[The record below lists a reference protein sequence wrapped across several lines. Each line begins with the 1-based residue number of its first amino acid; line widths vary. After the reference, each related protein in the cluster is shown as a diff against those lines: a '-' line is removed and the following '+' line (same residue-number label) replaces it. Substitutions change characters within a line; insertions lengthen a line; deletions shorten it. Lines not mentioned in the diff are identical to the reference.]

1 MTLAHRVGPL
11 LASVAPP
18 GSAQRRVLKRGYRA
32 LHALPELF
40 KPRYLAQRVAMIG
53 NRSSL
58 QLALIF
64 CRDPLEK
71 ERMRSAADCRWRS
84 ILGSL
89 EFPVLERPR
98 VSVIIPVFNQY
109 WKTLECLQ
117 AISQSPGGP
126 SYEVIVVDD
135 RSTDRTLR
143 VLRSIPGLI
152 TVKNARRLGRN
163 ASCNRGAFE
172 ARGEY
177 LAFLDPDALVMPG
190 WLSALAQTFEV
201 MPRTG
206 LAGAKLILPDGR
218 LLEAGGT
225 LWRDGGG
232 TSYGKFGDVDHP
244 SFNFA
249 REVDYCSGGCLM
261 VPRALFFEIGGFNTA
276 GQADA
281 HEEID
286 LALRVSHAGHK
297 VIYQPLARVVQCD
310 RARPEAR
317 VSPQAGSH
325 QEAGQSF
332 RERWRERLDHH
343 PEAGSGGLRL
353 ARARAGNTANLGQ
366 VLVIDHRIP
375 TVDRD
380 CGSLRMVE
388 IMRRIR
394 QAGHHV
400 VLVPDNPVILM
411 PYIHDLQSEGI
422 EIVLPPHY
430 ESAGAYLEQHG
441 HDFDLAII
449 SRADVAEKHMA
460 TVRRLAP
467 RAKIVFDTVDLH
479 FLREERQAGLN
490 RSAGR
495 VREGAAA
502 IRKDQELRLARSA
515 DLTLVVSPI
524 EKAVLEKESGNQID
538 VRILPT
544 IYPVGAADPPDWKR
558 RRDVVFIGGFAH
570 VPNIDAVLFFT
581 TEIFPLIRARIPD
594 AVFKVIGPDPTPEI
608 CQLASPAI
616 QVLGFVPDV
625 KPIFDQALVSVAPIR
640 FGAGVK
646 GKVNQSMSFGVPT
659 VVTSIA
665 AEGMHLTHGENA
677 LFADDPAGFADAVV
691 RLWTSPELWRK
702 VSRNGLQNLAQHF
715 SVEAA
720 AAPIDDLLRWAGL
733 QTLAVK

>member
-1 MTLAHRVGPL
+1 M
-11 LASVAPP
+11 
-18 GSAQRRVLKRGYRA
+18 
-32 LHALPELF
+32 
-40 KPRYLAQRVAMIG
+40 
-53 NRSSL
+53 
-58 QLALIF
+58 
-64 CRDPLEK
+64 
-71 ERMRSAADCRWRS
+71 
-84 ILGSL
+84 
-89 EFPVLERPR
+89 
-98 VSVIIPVFNQY
+98 SVIIPVCNQY

-143 VLRSIPGLI
+143 ILRGIPGLV

-163 ASCNRGAFE
+163 ASYNRGAQE

-244 SFNFA
+244 SYNFA

-261 VPRALFFEIGGFNTA
+261 VSRALFLEVGGFHT
-276 GQADA
+276 GHRSRRPRRDRPGDA
-281 HEEID
+281 NSPH
-286 LALRVSHAGHK
+286 RPQGHL
-297 VIYQPLARVVQCD
+297 PA
-310 RARPEAR
+310 P
-317 VSPQAGSH
+317 
-325 QEAGQSF
+325 GQSRSERPRKARRTSLAGKPART
-332 RERWRERLDHH
+332 REPATVSANAGASGWTIIRRPVREYCVWC
-343 PEAGSGGLRL
+343 GGTVAKLHS
-353 ARARAGNTANLGQ
+353 LGQ

-400 VLVPDNPVILM
+400 VLVPDNPTILM

-422 EIVLPPHY
+422 EIVLPPQY

-449 SRADVAEKHMA
+449 SRADIAEN
-460 TVRRLAP
+460 TWPPSDGWRQGP
-467 RAKIVFDTVDLH
+467 EIVFDTVDLH
-479 FLREERQAGLN
+479 FLREERQAGLE

-495 VREGAAA
+495 VRDDAAA
-502 IRKDQELRLARSA
+502 IRKDQELRLARTA

-524 EKAVLEKESGNQID
+524 EKAVLEKECGNQID

-544 IYPVGAADPPDWKR
+544 IYPVGAADPPGWKG
-558 RRDVVFIGGFAH
+558 RRDIVFIGGFAH
-570 VPNIDAVLFFT
+570 VPNIDAVLFFAR
-581 TEIFPLIRARIPD
+581 EIFPLIRARIPD

-608 CQLASPAI
+608 CQLASPDDSDSGFCAGC
-616 QVLGFVPDV
+616 QTHLRSSTRLGCAHPVRCRRERESEP
-625 KPIFDQALVSVAPIR
+625 
-640 FGAGVK
+640 
-646 GKVNQSMSFGVPT
+646 
-659 VVTSIA
+659 
-665 AEGMHLTHGENA
+665 EH
-677 LFADDPAGFADAVV
+677 VV
-691 RLWTSPELWRK
+691 RSADGRHFDRRGRD
-702 VSRNGLQNLAQHF
+702 VSD
-715 SVEAA
+715 
-720 AAPIDDLLRWAGL
+720 PW
-733 QTLAVK
+733 